1 MALQLSVSCAED
13 VPWLQADPRDAGT
26 LLGTAFVDLLRAQCA
41 VWPRGAMPPDFH
53 APLHASQPALLLSGE
68 LDPVTPPRYGE
79 AVRRT
84 LPNSRHFTLKGQGH
98 TRADDGLRAATADAV
113 HCECQCEDP
122 RRRLPRPPDR
132 VAAFRRYLR
141 LGALTCAPWSA
152 ALDRSAGPA
161 QELPDAPGR
170 GACGRRCQFR
180 CAGRLDHRAAG
191 TRTAPAK
198 PRSCA
203 CSTR

>member
-1 MALQLSVSCAED
+1 MVRLYAYAPQLFGMLPMTLAAAAAGDYEALMAHSRMLEQLVGEQISMALQLSVSCTED

-98 TRADDGLRAATADAV
+98 TVLMTGCVPQLLTQFIASANAKTLDGG
-113 HCECQCEDP
+113 C
-122 RRRLPRPPDR
+122 
-132 VAAFRRYLR
+132 
-141 LGALTCAPWSA
+141 
-152 ALDRSAGPA
+152 LDRLIESPPFG
-161 QELPDAPGR
+161 
-170 GACGRRCQFR
+170 
-180 CAGRLDHRAAG
+180 G
-191 TRTAPAK
+191 TYGWEP
-198 PRSCA
+198 
-203 CSTR
+203 